1 MQCRSHCFL
10 LSPVAPSPLL
20 AATQPFMTTEGRRL
34 GYESELVAMKDT
46 FVQPY
51 DTALC
56 SLARETA
63 DHAGRAKVTAVECHS
78 RPDRLAPHK
87 SKSSKRFKS
96 RLSAPRHLHAPTS
109 TAHSPLPPSPAS
121 VASQTEVAY
130 PASLHRQAESTLAQ
144 PSQLSSHVESLSDDA
159 KDPPTTHRS
168 LLLFRLTNTNEA
180 VHSLPP
186 PTPPHPSSRMHCS
199 C

>member
-1 MQCRSHCFL
+1 MSTAGMLSKSHPAESLAQL
-10 LSPVAPSPLL
+10 LVRCSL
-20 AATQPFMTTEGRRL
+20 A
-34 GYESELVAMKDT
+34 VKDT

-63 DHAGRAKVTAVECHS
+63 DYAGRAKVKAVECHG
-78 RPDRLAPHK
+78 RPVRLAPHK
-87 SKSSKRFKS
+87 SKSSKGFKS

-144 PSQLSSHVESLSDDA
+144 PSQLSSHVGELEQRRR
-159 KDPPTTHRS
+159 RS
-168 LLLFRLTNTNEA
+168 TNN
-180 VHSLPP
+180 P
-186 PTPPHPSSRMHCS
+186 
-199 C
+199 

>member
-1 MQCRSHCFL
+1 MLTKNYAMSLTLCPSVTCCTVAIIGSH
-10 LSPVAPSPLL
+10 SAVHDH
-20 AATQPFMTTEGRRL
+20 EGRRL
-34 GYESELVAMKDT
+34 DSESELVAMKDT
-46 FVQPY
+46 FVQLY

-63 DHAGRAKVTAVECHS
+63 DYAGRAKVKAVECHG
-78 RPDRLAPHK
+78 RPVRLAPHK
-87 SKSSKRFKS
+87 SKSSKGFKS

-144 PSQLSSHVESLSDDA
+144 PSQLSSHVGELE
-159 KDPPTTHRS
+159 R
-168 LLLFRLTNTNEA
+168 
-180 VHSLPP
+180 
-186 PTPPHPSSRMHCS
+186 
-199 C
+199 